1 MRRVKIAK
9 VSVMHFNPAALLV
22 FAAFC
27 VLLVLALAS
36 GSGAIH
42 AAEAVVTVLIAI
54 GVAGFARGRLRG

>member
-1 MRRVKIAK
+1 
-9 VSVMHFNPAALLV
+9 MHFNPAALFV

-27 VLLVLALAS
+27 ALLVFALSS
-36 GSGAIH
+36 GSGPTH